1 MILATKTA
9 AIARSPRFAIALAAA
24 ALVVG
29 TAPARAADAA
39 EPAVHSPL
47 TQNDVVVGAAKNALI
62 QVIQPGVHPY
72 VAAGDAGFKEEA
84 ATLGLTNLQVTQ
96 SNFDPATEV
105 ANLQNALAKG
115 AKAIIIQAVSSE
127 GIIPSIQ
134 RADEQGVCTVAVIN
148 NAGTGD
154 GVVFPG
160 MKGYVGWNEYDGG
173 RRIGEELAK
182 AMGGKGNVVVIQGV
196 LAAGSPRQRQA
207 GAEAVWKEKY
217 PDIKVIAMQPANY
230 DAGKARRV
238 MQDFVQRFGTRI
250 NGVLAITNNMGT
262 AAADA
267 LIGTKLEGKVPIVS
281 YGGQK
286 EFIDYIRQGKTWA
299 TTPFAPKSEA
309 AEALDL
315 AVNCLNGDRR
325 PVFFPETDLPT
336 VKPLASYNYV
346 VDRTDLELFQP
357 QW

>member
-1 MILATKTA
+1 MASHTLKLSAGESLT
-9 AIARSPRFAIALAAA
+9 ALALTGLVL
-24 ALVVG
+24 ALTPASA
-29 TAPARAADAA
+29 TAQST
-39 EPAVHSPL
+39 PAVHSPL
-47 TQNDVVVGAAKNALI
+47 TENDVVVGAAKDALI

-84 ATLGLTNLQVTQ
+84 ATLGLTNLQITQ

-127 GIIPSIQ
+127 GVVPSIE
-134 RADEQGVCTVAVIN
+134 RANQQGVCTVAVIN

-154 GVVFPG
+154 GVVYPG
-160 MKGYVGWNEYDGG
+160 MKGYVGWNEFDGG
-173 RRIGEELAK
+173 RRIGESLAQ
-182 AMGGKGNVVVIQGV
+182 AMGGHGNVVVIQGV
-196 LAAGSPRQRQA
+196 LAAGSPRQREA

-217 PDIKVIAMQPANY
+217 PDIKVIGMQPANY

-238 MQDFVQRFGTRI
+238 MQDFAQRFGTQI
-250 NGVLAITNNMGT
+250 NGVLSITNNMAT

-267 LIGTKLEGKVPIVS
+267 MIGTKLEGKVPVVS

-286 EFIDYIRQGKTWA
+286 EFIDYIRQGKVSA

-315 AVNCLNGDRR
+315 AVACLNGDKR
-325 PVFFPETDLPT
+325 PVFFSETELPP
-336 VKPLASYNYV
+336 VKALSSHNYV
-346 VDRTDLELFQP
+346 IDKSDLEQFQP

>member
-1 MILATKTA
+1 MASHTLKLRAAESLATL
-9 AIARSPRFAIALAAA
+9 ALTGLVL
-24 ALVVG
+24 AL
-29 TAPARAADAA
+29 TPAPATAQSSL
-39 EPAVHSPL
+39 AVHSPL
-47 TQNDVVVGAAKNALI
+47 TQNDVVVGAAKDALI

-84 ATLGLTNLQVTQ
+84 ATLGLTNLQITQ

-115 AKAIIIQAVSSE
+115 GKAIIIPAVSSE
-127 GIIPSIQ
+127 GVVPSIE
-134 RADEQGVCTVAVIN
+134 RANKQGVCTVAVIN

-154 GVVFPG
+154 GVVYPG
-160 MKGYVGWNEYDGG
+160 MKGYVGWNEFDGG
-173 RRIGEELAK
+173 RRIGESLAQ
-182 AMGGKGNVVVIQGV
+182 AMGGHGNVVVIQGV
-196 LAAGSPRQRQA
+196 LAAGSPRQREA

-217 PDIKVIAMQPANY
+217 PDIKVIGMQPANY

-238 MQDFVQRFGTRI
+238 MQDFAQRFGTQI
-250 NGVLAITNNMGT
+250 NGVLSITNNMAT

-267 LIGTKLEGKVPIVS
+267 MIGTQLEGKVPVVS

-286 EFIDYIRQGKTWA
+286 EFIDYIRQGKVSA

-315 AVNCLNGDRR
+315 AVACLNGDKK
-325 PVFFPETDLPT
+325 PVFFSETELPP
-336 VKPLASYNYV
+336 VKTLSSHNYV
-346 VDRTDLELFQP
+346 IDKSDLEQFQP

>member
-1 MILATKTA
+1 MTSQTA
-9 AIARSPRFAIALAAA
+9 KAAA
-24 ALVVG
+24 GGAAVLALVG
-29 TAPARAADAA
+29 LLALPQAPARAQSI
-39 EPAVHSPL
+39 HSPL
-47 TQNDVVVGAAKNALI
+47 TDNDVVVGAAKEALI

-84 ATLGLTNLQVTQ
+84 ATLGLTNVQITQ
-96 SNFDPATEV
+96 SNFDPAAEV

-127 GIIPSIQ
+127 GVVPSIE
-134 RADEQGVCTVAVIN
+134 RADNQGVCTVAVIN

-154 GVVFPG
+154 GVVYPG
-160 MKGYVGWNEYDGG
+160 MKGYVGWNEFDGG
-173 RRIGEELAK
+173 RRIGESLAQ
-182 AMGGKGNVVVIQGV
+182 AMGEKGNVVVIQGV
-196 LAAGSPRQRQA
+196 LAAGSPRQREA

-217 PDIKVIAMQPANY
+217 PGIKVIGMQPANY

-238 MQDFVQRFGTRI
+238 MQDFVQRFGTQI
-250 NGVLAITNNMGT
+250 NGVLSITNNMAT

-286 EFIDYIRQGKTWA
+286 EFIDYIRQGKVWA

-315 AVNCLNGDRR
+315 AVACLNGDRK
-325 PVFFPETDLPT
+325 PVFFPETELPP
-336 VKPLASYNYV
+336 VKVLSSHNYV
-346 VDRTDLELFQP
+346 IDKSDLDLFQP

>member
-1 MILATKTA
+1 MASLN
-9 AIARSPRFAIALAAA
+9 SGLAAA
-24 ALVVG
+24 TLLIAAGLASQIS
-29 TAPARAADAA
+29 TARAADPPG
-39 EPAVHSPL
+39 PAVHSPL
-47 TQNDVVVGAAKNALI
+47 TENDVAVGAAKDALI

-72 VAAGDAGFKEEA
+72 VAAGDEGFREEA
-84 ATLGLTNLQVTQ
+84 KTLGLTNLQITQ

-105 ANLQNALAKG
+105 ANLQNALAKH

-127 GIIPSIQ
+127 GIVPSIQ
-134 RADEQGVCTVAVIN
+134 RADKEGVCTIAVIN

-173 RRIGEELAK
+173 RRIGESLAK

-207 GAEAVWKEKY
+207 GAEAIWKEKY
-217 PDIKVIAMQPANY
+217 PGIKVIAMQPANY

-286 EFIDYIRQGKTWA
+286 QFIDYIREGKVWA

-315 AVNCLNGDRR
+315 AVKCINGDRQ
-325 PVFFPETDLPT
+325 PIFFPETELPP
-336 VKPLASYNYV
+336 VKVLADHNYV
-346 VDRTDLELFQP
+346 IDKTDLDLFKP